1 MDHLPADRGCPDR
14 HDPPREAGREDLD
27 PDLPRQADHQEAGR
41 DPDGHREGRGGVLR
55 GGGEARPHPLRD
67 GGDGR
72 EAGPRRAEAGAGQA
86 PGPDPHRPP
95 LGSVALEGRTKMATA
110 KELHD
115 LTLDDLQRRATE
127 LRESLFKDRLKL
139 RTGALES
146 PAKRNEARRDLAR
159 ILTVITQKEKAAA
172 AKA

>member
-1 MDHLPADRGCPDR
+1 
-14 HDPPREAGREDLD
+14 
-27 PDLPRQADHQEAGR
+27 
-41 DPDGHREGRGGVLR
+41 
-55 GGGEARPHPLRD
+55 
-67 GGDGR
+67 
-72 EAGPRRAEAGAGQA
+72 
-86 PGPDPHRPP
+86 
-95 LGSVALEGRTKMATA
+95 MATA

-115 LTLDDLQRRATE
+115 LTLEDLNRRAAE

-146 PAKRNEARRDLAR
+146 PAKRAESRRDLAR

>member
-1 MDHLPADRGCPDR
+1 
-14 HDPPREAGREDLD
+14 
-27 PDLPRQADHQEAGR
+27 
-41 DPDGHREGRGGVLR
+41 
-55 GGGEARPHPLRD
+55 
-67 GGDGR
+67 
-72 EAGPRRAEAGAGQA
+72 
-86 PGPDPHRPP
+86 
-95 LGSVALEGRTKMATA
+95 MATA

-115 LTLDDLQRRATE
+115 LTLDDLNRRAAE

-146 PAKRNEARRDLAR
+146 PAKRTEARRDLAR

>member
-1 MDHLPADRGCPDR
+1 
-14 HDPPREAGREDLD
+14 
-27 PDLPRQADHQEAGR
+27 
-41 DPDGHREGRGGVLR
+41 
-55 GGGEARPHPLRD
+55 
-67 GGDGR
+67 
-72 EAGPRRAEAGAGQA
+72 
-86 PGPDPHRPP
+86 
-95 LGSVALEGRTKMATA
+95 MATA

-159 ILTVITQKEKAAA
+159 ILTVITQKQKSAA